1 MTHEK
6 IILNFEIDMI
16 LLSILG
22 GTYAE
27 PGAPTC
33 THLVVDEHSVKTIP
47 FEVHSKLHIVK
58 SDVRF

>member
-1 MTHEK
+1 MM
-6 IILNFEIDMI
+6 FYFFA
-16 LLSILG
+16 G

-58 SDVRF
+58 SDVSMTSLFASETNY